1 MSAIAVRTRGVA
13 RCVGLTLFAIP
24 WILVPFW
31 LLIVNSLKTEGDASF
46 LSMSWPKHWSA
57 GVNYHTVIDKGS
69 YLTGLRNSALLAA
82 LTILAVLL
90 LGSMAAWAYAR
101 SDSRTL
107 RFAYYTSALSI
118 VLPPA
123 IIPTIYVLTQLGLN
137 GSRLGYLL
145 VIAGTRLG
153 VVIFLATGFVRTLPH
168 DFEEA
173 AELDGANRWQ
183 IYWRIVLPVLTPVLF
198 TGAVML
204 IISVWNDFYFALFLL
219 RGSQAAT
226 LPLTLYSFASSSTHG
241 VSWNLVFAHVVLTSL
256 PLVLV
261 HLSCSAA
268 SSRASRKEVSRAE
281 CPGQDTQPTCAS
293 ACLSNTPCPPGISL
307 RSASEAASSGLN
319 QTRSR
324 ASCRGRQSP
333 VTGTT

>member
-1 MSAIAVRTRGVA
+1 
-13 RCVGLTLFAIP
+13 
-24 WILVPFW
+24 
-31 LLIVNSLKTEGDASF
+31 
-46 LSMSWPKHWSA
+46 MSWPEHVSA
-57 GVNYHTVIDKGS
+57 GANYHTVMDKGS
-69 YLTGLRNSALLAA
+69 YLTGQRNSALLA
-82 LTILAVLL
+82 V
-90 LGSMAAWAYAR
+90 
-101 SDSRTL
+101 
-107 RFAYYTSALSI
+107 
-118 VLPPA
+118 PA
-123 IIPTIYVLTQLGLN
+123 IIPTIYDPTQLGLN

-153 VVIFLATGFVRTLPH
+153 MVIFLAAV
-168 DFEEA
+168 
-173 AELDGANRWQ
+173 
-183 IYWRIVLPVLTPVLF
+183 VLPVLTPVLF

-204 IISVWNDFYFALFLL
+204 IISVRNDFCFALFLL

-261 HLSCSAA
+261 CLVLQRRVLAGLT
-268 SSRASRKEVSRAE
+268 EGGSRAE
-281 CPGQDTQPTCAS
+281 RPHQDTQPTCAS
-293 ACLSNTPCPPGISL
+293 ACLSNTPWPPGISL

>member
-1 MSAIAVRTRGVA
+1 MSAMAVKTRGVV
-13 RCVGLTLFAIP
+13 RYVGLTLFAIP

-31 LLIVNSLKTEGDASF
+31 LLIVNSLKTEGDASV
-46 LSMSWPKHWSA
+46 LSMSWPKHWRA
-57 GVNYHTVIDKGS
+57 GANYHTVIDKGS
-69 YLTGLRNSALLAA
+69 YLTGLRNSALLAVP
-82 LTILAVLL
+82 TILAVLL
-90 LGSMAAWAYAR
+90 LGSMAAWAYGR

-123 IIPTIYVLTQLGLN
+123 IIPTVYVLTRLGLD
-137 GSRLGYLL
+137 GSRLGYML

-173 AELDGANRWQ
+173 AQLDGANKWQ

-261 HLSCSAA
+261 YLVLQRRVLA
-268 SSRASRKEVSRAE
+268 
-281 CPGQDTQPTCAS
+281 
-293 ACLSNTPCPPGISL
+293 
-307 RSASEAASSGLN
+307 GL
-319 QTRSR
+319 TE
-324 ASCRGRQSP
+324 GG
-333 VTGTT
+333 VTG

>member
-1 MSAIAVRTRGVA
+1 MSTIAVRTRGVA
-13 RCVGLTLFAIP
+13 RYVALTLFAIP

-31 LLIVNSLKTEGDASF
+31 
-46 LSMSWPKHWSA
+46 
-57 GVNYHTVIDKGS
+57 
-69 YLTGLRNSALLAA
+69 
-82 LTILAVLL
+82 LL

-137 GSRLGYLL
+137 GSRLGYML
-145 VIAGTRLG
+145 VIAGIRLG
-153 VVIFLATGFVRTLPH
+153 VVIFLANGFVRTLPH

-173 AELDGANRWQ
+173 AQLDGANKWQ
-183 IYWRIVLPVLTPVLF
+183 ICWRIVLSVLTPVLF

-261 HLSCSAA
+261 YLVLQRRVLA
-268 SSRASRKEVSRAE
+268 
-281 CPGQDTQPTCAS
+281 
-293 ACLSNTPCPPGISL
+293 
-307 RSASEAASSGLN
+307 GL
-319 QTRSR
+319 TE
-324 ASCRGRQSP
+324 GG
-333 VTGTT
+333 VTG